1 MKLLNRV
8 FSTLIV
14 IVLLATLSSPVYAD
28 LFAEDIYAG
37 TGTYKVEDT
46 NGKIEFVNEWAVG
59 ITGVNEKYIATSGTR
74 DIKLTFTVDGVA
86 EGKSY
91 RVEPFIYFNDHN
103 MQAWTAE
110 EWERFG
116 VEDTAFNVDGDG
128 EYSVVYSTGKLID
141 HFSIQEYKTVVN
153 ISDIGI
159 QFAEYD
165 KGLIVKFV
173 SLEDIVEDVDTAATT
188 TTLAE
193 EKGTTTVTAKN
204 VNDKKVDKDEQ
215 ISGGT
220 KVYLYLI
227 VAAAVIIVGIV
238 VIIVITKRKKRFY

>member
-1 MKLLNRV
+1 MNLFKKLN
-8 FSTLIV
+8 SALIV
-14 IVLLATLSSPVYAD
+14 IVLLLTFSLPVYAD
-28 LFAEDIYAG
+28 LFADEINEG
-37 TGTYKVEDT
+37 TGTYNVDDNK
-46 NGKIEFVNEWAVG
+46 GKIEFVNEWSIS
-59 ITGVNEKYIATSGTR
+59 ITGNKEKYIATSGTR
-74 DIKLTFTVDGVA
+74 DVKLTFTVEGVSDD
-86 EGKSY
+86 KSY
-91 RVEPFIYFNDHN
+91 RVEPFIYFNDYN
-103 MQAWTAE
+103 MQAWASD

-116 VEDTAFNVDGDG
+116 VEDTAFTVDGDG

-153 ISDIGI
+153 ISDIGF

-193 EKGTTTVTAKN
+193 GKGTTTVTAKN
-204 VNDKKVDKDEQ
+204 INDKKVDNDEQ

-227 VAAAVIIVGIV
+227 VAAAVIIVGTV
-238 VIIVITKRKKRFY
+238 VIIVMTKRKKRFY